1 MRSLA
6 ISEYLV
12 LQLKLTTTA
21 TEILFEI
28 NVKETLITSIIGHKK
43 QKTTKTTKNK
53 QKTQKNNNATQKTK
67 EMSNT
72 DPTKNRGYVNTD
84 NKMYQLIKRLF
95 MDAKRHFQQY
105 FEQIY
110 QVWDVCLL

>member
-1 MRSLA
+1 MSSL
-6 ISEYLV
+6 SSPNKTRNPNHRHHWP
-12 LQLKLTTTA
+12 QKTK
-21 TEILFEI
+21 
-28 NVKETLITSIIGHKK
+28 NNNKNKK
-43 QKTTKTTKNK
+43 QTKKHK
-53 QKTQKNNNATQKTK
+53 KNNNATQKTK